1 MTRIYVIL
9 CIVVAAATLAASLIL
24 YPQMPEKIP
33 THWNIQGEIDGYGH
47 KQWAAF
53 LMPAIL
59 AGLLLLFWA
68 IPYLSPKH
76 FEVDTFRSTYW
87 FIILVISVMMAFIHG
102 LTLWAALA
110 AQDKPVD
117 ITRLMLGGLLIMFAL
132 IGNVLGKVRRN
143 FFVGIRTPWTIANER
158 VWNDTHRLAGRLF
171 VGGALVGLLAVCLP
185 LPLPGVTIAVV
196 VVIVA
201 SSAAPAVYSLILY
214 KRLEKR
220 GELDGSESAEG

>member
-9 CIVVAAATLAASLIL
+9 CIVLAVAALAASLIL
-24 YPQMPEKIP
+24 YPQLPEKIP
-33 THWNIQGEIDGYGH
+33 THWNIQGQIDAYGQ

-53 LMPAIL
+53 MVPAMM
-59 AGLLLLFWA
+59 AGLLLLFWV

-87 FIILVISVMMAFIHG
+87 FMILAISLLMAFIHG

-110 AQDKPVD
+110 DQQKPED
-117 ITRLMLGGLLIMFAL
+117 ITRLMLAGLLIMFAV
-132 IGNVLGKVRRN
+132 IGNVMGKVRRN
-143 FFVGIRTPWTIANER
+143 FFVGVRTPWTLASER

-171 VGGALVGLLAVCLP
+171 VGGAILGLLAVVLP
-185 LPLPGVTIAVV
+185 IPLSAATIAVV
-196 VVIVA
+196 AIIIV
-201 SSAAPAVYSLILY
+201 SAATPAVYSLVLY

-220 GELDGSESAEG
+220 GELNGNEQATG

>member
-9 CIVVAAATLAASLIL
+9 CIVLTVATLAASLIL

-33 THWNIQGEIDGYGH
+33 THWNIQGEIDAYGQ
-47 KQWAAF
+47 KGWAAF
-53 LMPAIL
+53 LMPAVM

-76 FEVDTFRSTYW
+76 FEVDNFRTTYW
-87 FIILVISVMMAFIHG
+87 FIILVVTVMMAFIHG

-110 AQDKPVD
+110 DQDKPVD
-117 ITRLMLGGLLIMFAL
+117 ITRLLLAGLLIMFAL

-171 VGGALVGLLAVCLP
+171 VGGGILGLLAVFLPIP
-185 LPLPGVTIAVV
+185 LPAVTITVI

-201 SSAAPAVYSLILY
+201 SSVTPAVYSLILY

-220 GELDGSESAEG
+220 GELDGNEKAIG

>member
-9 CIVVAAATLAASLIL
+9 CIVLTVATLSASLIL
-24 YPQMPEKIP
+24 FPQMPEKIP
-33 THWNIQGEIDGYGH
+33 THWNIQGEIDGYGQ
-47 KQWAAF
+47 KGWAAF
-53 LMPAIL
+53 LMPTVM

-76 FEVDTFRSTYW
+76 FEVDSFRSTYW
-87 FIILVISVMMAFIHG
+87 FIILVVTVMMAFIHG

-110 AQDKPVD
+110 DQHKPVD
-117 ITRLMLGGLLIMFAL
+117 ITRLMLAGLLIMIAL
-132 IGNVLGKVRRN
+132 IGNVMGKVRRN

-171 VGGALVGLLAVCLP
+171 VGGGILGLLAVFLP
-185 LPLPGVTIAVV
+185 IPVPAVTIAVI

-201 SSAAPAVYSLILY
+201 SSVTPAIYSLILY
-214 KRLEKR
+214 KRLEKN
-220 GELDGSESAEG
+220 GELDGNEKAIG

>member
-9 CIVVAAATLAASLIL
+9 CIVVVVATLAASLIL

-33 THWNIQGEIDGYGH
+33 THWNIHGEIDGYGQ
-47 KQWAAF
+47 KEWAAF

-87 FIILVISVMMAFIHG
+87 FIIFVISVMMAFIHG

-110 AQDKPVD
+110 DQDKPVD
-117 ITRLMLGGLLIMFAL
+117 ITRLLLAGLLIMFAL
-132 IGNVLGKVRRN
+132 IGNVMGKVRRN

-171 VGGALVGLLAVCLP
+171 VGGGILGLLAVFLP
-185 LPLPGVTIAVV
+185 IPVPAVTIAV
-196 VVIVA
+196 IVLIFGA
-201 SSAAPAVYSLILY
+201 SLGPAVYSLVLY

-220 GELDGSESAEG
+220 GELEPGEKPMR